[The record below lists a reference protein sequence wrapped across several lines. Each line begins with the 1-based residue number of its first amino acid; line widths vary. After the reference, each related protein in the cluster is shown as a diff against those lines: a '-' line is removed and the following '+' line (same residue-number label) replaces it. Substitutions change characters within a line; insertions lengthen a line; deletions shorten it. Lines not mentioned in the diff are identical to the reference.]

1 MVVACAITYI
11 YNMYAPVLGK
21 GIKTKRVETL
31 PDPVVGPDARNQHR
45 HKAGLTAML
54 PRTEYLVNALTE

>member
-1 MVVACAITYI
+1 MVVACDNPHIQYI
-11 YNMYAPVLGK
+11 CQYIGERDQNE
-21 GIKTKRVETL
+21 GIETL
-31 PDPVVGPDARNQHR
+31 MDPVVGTDARNRHR